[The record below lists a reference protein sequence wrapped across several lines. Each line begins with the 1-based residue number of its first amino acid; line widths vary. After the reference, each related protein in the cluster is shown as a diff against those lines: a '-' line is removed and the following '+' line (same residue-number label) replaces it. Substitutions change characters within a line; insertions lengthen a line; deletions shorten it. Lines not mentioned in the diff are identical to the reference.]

1 MNKTISYRVLS
12 KNDKE
17 RSILVRYWNDV
28 ATENVLSTSIDV
40 NGDVMLTPNGWP
52 IHTRTDYNITFY
64 ETDISS
70 NSIIRRIKDSAP
82 KKFLEIMENKLTKTA
97 EEIAEE
103 FSNVNSFIGITNSFE
118 YDDNVRNIQASS
130 NAASSNVIFNT
141 IVNSV
146 LNYIHY
152 NPSLSLAN
160 SNSSVYINN
169 DGSYNN

>member
-12 KNDKE
+12 KNDEE
-17 RSILVRYWNDV
+17 RSIIVRYWNDV

-52 IHTRTDYNITFY
+52 IRTRTDYNITFY
-64 ETDISS
+64 ETDISI
-70 NSIIRRIKDSAP
+70 NSIIARIKDSAP
-82 KKFLEIMENKLTKTA
+82 KKFLQIMENKLTKTA

-118 YDDNVRNIQASS
+118 YDDNVRYNQAL
-130 NAASSNVIFNT
+130 SNVNTSFNT

-152 NPSLSLAN
+152 NPSLSLSN

>member
-12 KNDKE
+12 KNDEE
-17 RSILVRYWNDV
+17 RSMLVRYWNDV
-28 ATENVLSTSIDV
+28 ATENVLATSIDV
-40 NGDVMLTPNGWP
+40 NGDVMLTTNGWP

-64 ETDISS
+64 ETDISI
-70 NSIIRRIKDSAP
+70 NSIIARIKDSAP
-82 KKFLEIMENKLTKTA
+82 KKFLQIMENKLTKTA

-118 YDDNVRNIQASS
+118 YDDNVRYNQAL
-130 NAASSNVIFNT
+130 SNVNTSFNT

>member
-12 KNDKE
+12 KNDEE
-17 RSILVRYWNDV
+17 RSIIVRYWNDV

-64 ETDISS
+64 ETDISI
-70 NSIIRRIKDSAP
+70 NSIIARIKDSAP
-82 KKFLEIMENKLTKTA
+82 KKFLQIMENKLTKTA

-118 YDDNVRNIQASS
+118 YDDNVRYNQASS
-130 NAASSNVIFNT
+130 NPNVSLNT

-152 NPSLSLAN
+152 NPSLSLSN